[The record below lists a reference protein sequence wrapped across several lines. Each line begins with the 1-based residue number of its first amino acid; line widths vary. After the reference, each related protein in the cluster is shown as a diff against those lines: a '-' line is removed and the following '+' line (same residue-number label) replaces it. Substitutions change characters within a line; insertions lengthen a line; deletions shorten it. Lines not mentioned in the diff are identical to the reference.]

1 VKTSSDVPTSWIEIV
16 IGVVVALGLGV
27 VLAKSITVERLDR
40 APLLSLPHIARPFL
54 PITRRAGFQGS
65 ARGEMRTGPQG
76 GQAKLVIK

>member
-16 IGVVVALGLGV
+16 IGIVVALGLGV

-54 PITRRAGFQGS
+54 PITRRAGFHGLCAWGNENRPAGRAS
-65 ARGEMRTGPQG
+65 KACH
-76 GQAKLVIK
+76 